1 MDKVRSK
8 LTALARVEESK
19 QSVDKDRETIPSLAK
34 ELAHKE
40 PTGYKFLEEYIAHSK
55 KWSPRSPE
63 GMHEATA
70 LWVLSAAAAGR
81 VRYHDGKER
90 KTTLFQLVVADSSVY
105 AKSTGADIG
114 KELLTEAGLRRVL
127 IERATAASFFDQ
139 CLEKV
144 PADYEDLPED
154 KKERVRERLL
164 SVAQRAWYTDEFGS
178 WAVGMLNPNSAAYGF
193 LELLLEVYNS
203 PREYSQSTRSY
214 GTLAMEEPTL
224 AFLGATTFA
233 HLIKVA
239 GKGSALWRDGL
250 IARMAMVT
258 PSPTEQPNNARF
270 PEGRHVF
277 PTSLVRALR
286 DYDQKLGRDSIAIVP
301 RYGAGQQA
309 GKKPVGYDI
318 QRASAQKYEL
328 ELSSEALDASYA
340 YEDFTRE
347 CILTPRLVPADLH
360 SSYARLRDRGLRIAA
375 LLASLEGG
383 AKPVI
388 TLRDWQKA
396 QAIVERQRYSLHYA
410 YDVLTGQASKWQEE
424 TLAEE
429 VYNYIASQ
437 GVVSLRDIQRRY
449 QRREGFTT
457 VERARRELDAI
468 CKEYNVATRTV
479 NRGSQIYA
487 VREEKIDSYLE
498 AKKAAKG

>member
-40 PTGYKFLEEYIAHSK
+40 PTGYKFIEEYIAHSK

-90 KTTLFQLVVADSSVY
+90 KTTLFQLVVADSSTFR
-105 AKSTGADIG
+105 KSTGADIG
-114 KELLTEAGLRRVL
+114 KDLLKEAGLGRVL
-127 IERATAASFFDQ
+127 IGRATPQSFFDQ

-144 PADYEDLPED
+144 PADYEDLPEE
-154 KKERVRERLL
+154 KKERIRERLQ
-164 SVAQRAWYTDEFGS
+164 SVAQRAWYADEFGS
-178 WAVGMLNPNSAAYGF
+178 WAVSMLNPNSVAYGF
-193 LELLLEVYNS
+193 LELLLEVYNCPS
-203 PREYSQSTRSY
+203 EYSQSTRTY

-224 AFLGATTFA
+224 ALLASTTYA
-233 HLIKVA
+233 HLIKIA
-239 GKGSALWRDGL
+239 GKGSALWRDGF

-258 PSPTEQPNNARF
+258 ASPTELPSKERF
-270 PEGRHVF
+270 PEGKQQF
-277 PTSLVRALR
+277 APSLVRALS
-286 DYDQKLGRDSIAIVP
+286 DYDQKLGRDSVAIIP

-318 QRASAQKYEL
+318 QRTHAQKYEL
-328 ELSSEALDASYA
+328 ELSREAYEASYA
-340 YEDFTRE
+340 YDDFAID
-347 CILTPRLVPADLH
+347 CISTPRLVPADLH
-360 SSYARLRDRGLRIAA
+360 SSYARLRDRALRIAA

-383 AKPVI
+383 AKPLI

-429 VYNYIASQ
+429 VYNFIASK
-437 GVVSLRDIQRRY
+437 GVVTLREIQRRY
-449 QRREGFTT
+449 PRREGFTT

-479 NRGSQIYA
+479 NKGSQLYA
-487 VREEKIDSYLE
+487 IREEKLDSYLE
-498 AKKAAKG
+498 VKKAGKG

>member
-8 LTALARVEESK
+8 LTALARVEETK
-19 QSVDKDRETIPSLAK
+19 QSIDKDRETIPSLPK
-34 ELAHKE
+34 ELAYKE
-40 PTGYKFLEEYIAHSK
+40 PTGYKFLEEYVAYSK
-55 KWSPRSPE
+55 KWSPRSPAA
-63 GMHEATA
+63 MHEATA

-90 KTTLFQLVVADSSVY
+90 KTTLYQLVVAESSVY
-105 AKSTGADIG
+105 AKTEGASIG
-114 KELLTEAGLRRVL
+114 IDLLKEAGLGRVL
-127 IERATAASFFDQ
+127 IGRATPQSFFDQ

-144 PADYEDLPED
+144 PADYEDLPEE

-178 WAVGMLNPNSAAYGF
+178 WAVGMLNPNSVAYGF
-193 LELLLEVYNS
+193 LEMLLEVYNGPS
-203 PREYSQSTRSY
+203 EYSQSTRSY
-214 GTLAMEEPTL
+214 GTLAMEEPAL

-239 GKGSALWRDGL
+239 GKGSALWKDGL
-250 IARMAMVT
+250 FARMAIVT
-258 PSPTEQPNNARF
+258 PSPTELPNNDRY
-270 PEGRHVF
+270 PEGRRVF
-277 PTSLVRALR
+277 PPSLIRALR

-301 RYGAGQQA
+301 RYGAGQQT

-318 QRASAQKYEL
+318 QRTHAQKYEL
-328 ELSSEALDASYA
+328 TISSEALDASYA
-340 YEDFTRE
+340 YDIFARQS
-347 CILTPRLVPADLH
+347 IGTPYLVPSDLT
-360 SSYARLRDRGLRIAA
+360 SSYARLRDRALRIAA

-410 YDVLTGQASKWQEE
+410 YDVLTGRASKWQEE

-429 VYNYIASQ
+429 VYNFIASQ
-437 GVVSLRDIQRRY
+437 GAVSLRDIQRRY
-449 QRREGFTT
+449 GSREVFKT

-479 NRGSQIYA
+479 NKGSQIYA

>member
-19 QSVDKDRETIPSLAK
+19 QSVDKDRETIPSLPK
-34 ELAHKE
+34 ELAYKE
-40 PTGYKFLEEYIAHSK
+40 PAGYKFLEEYIAHSN
-55 KWSPRSPE
+55 KWSPRSPAA
-63 GMHEATA
+63 MHEATA

-90 KTTLFQLVVADSSVY
+90 KTTLYQLVVAESST
-105 AKSTGADIG
+105 ARKTTGADIG
-114 KELLTEAGLRRVL
+114 KDLLKEAGLGRVL
-127 IERATAASFFDQ
+127 IGRATPQSFFDQ

-144 PADYEDLPED
+144 PADYEEMPEE
-154 KKERVRERLL
+154 KKKQIKERLL

-178 WAVGMLNPNSAAYGF
+178 WAVAMLNPNSVAYGF
-193 LELLLEVYNS
+193 LELLLEVYNGPS
-203 PREYSQSTRSY
+203 EYSQSTRTY
-214 GTLAMEEPTL
+214 GTMAMEEPTL

-233 HLIKVA
+233 HLSKIA
-239 GKGSALWRDGL
+239 GKGSMLWRDGFMP
-250 IARMAMVT
+250 RMAIVC
-258 PSPTEQPNNARF
+258 PPPTEQPSKARW
-270 PEGRHVF
+270 PEGRQQL

-309 GKKPVGYDI
+309 GKKPVGYDV
-318 QRASAQKYEL
+318 QRTHAQKYEL
-328 ELSSEALDASYA
+328 ELSREAYEASYA
-340 YEDFTRE
+340 YDDFTID
-347 CILTPRLVPADLH
+347 CIATPRLLPVDLH
-360 SSYARLRDRGLRIAA
+360 ACYGRLRDRALRIAA

-429 VYNYIASQ
+429 VYNFIASK
-437 GVVSLRDIQRRY
+437 GVVTFRDIQRRY
-449 QRREGFTT
+449 GSREVFKT

-479 NRGSQIYA
+479 NKGSQIYA